1 MFLNSRGKSDK
12 LSTFVN
18 ISDNTWH
25 FLLVT
30 WNTEDG
36 RVALYDNGMLV
47 FDGGPFRVHETLDS
61 GGLFILGGLVSSQEQ
76 PQHPCTVSSTQTS
89 DGLGQTTSAT
99 CNMDAEAGFIGK
111 LQHVHIWSRVISH
124 SEMTKELAWPFQVAS
139 NGLVFGWN
147 FDAAYLSEQGS
158 VVNDIST
165 KGQAQK
171 NLGSIHCSSS
181 LKSSCLVPGE
191 LPRVAPGF
199 PCGQV
204 YANIWSF
211 AAPVEVLEALKRA
224 HGGRLQFEMLAP
236 SFNGS
241 PRPRRGQISIFD
253 TAGNQISLAMG
264 TFPLPSASLW
274 TSYAV
279 VLREDFGWIREPE
292 GTALAPSEF
301 EEILGNAAALWIR
314 GDLWG
319 YDASGQ
325 GQEAVYLN
333 EVAVYAR

>member
-1 MFLNSRGKSDK
+1 
-12 LSTFVN
+12 
-18 ISDNTWH
+18 
-25 FLLVT
+25 
-30 WNTEDG
+30 
-36 RVALYDNGMLV
+36 MLV
-47 FDGGPFRVHETLDS
+47 FDGGPFRVHETLVS
-61 GGLFILGGLVSSQEQ
+61 GGVFILGGLVSSQQ
-76 PQHPCTVSSTQTS
+76 QQQQLTDKKLAPCVVTSTQTS
-89 DGLGQTTSAT
+89 DQGSSTTSVT
-99 CNMDAEAGFIGK
+99 CSIDAKTGFTGK
-111 LQHVHIWSRVISH
+111 LQHVHLWSRVISR
-124 SEMTKELAWPFQVAS
+124 SDMMKELAWPLQVAS

-147 FDAAYLSEQGS
+147 FDAAYLLDAQGTT
-158 VVNDIST
+158 VNDIST

-171 NLGSIHCSSS
+171 NLGFIHCDRAS
-181 LKSSCLVPGE
+181 KPKTSSCLVPGE

-204 YANIWSF
+204 YTNIWHF
-211 AAPVEVLEALKRA
+211 AAPLEVLQALRRA
-224 HGGRLQFEMLAP
+224 YGGRLQFEMLAP

-241 PRPRRGQISIFD
+241 PRPRRGQISISD
-253 TAGNQISLAMG
+253 AAGNKMSLAMG

-292 GTALAPSEF
+292 GTALAPGEIQ
-301 EEILGNAAALWIR
+301 EILGNAVALWIR

-333 EVAVYAR
+333 QVAVYAR